1 MSRPSCPMDVMA
13 KLLNDQEFQRFSELQ
28 QKQASFTITPEEADE
43 LRDIVARAQK
53 KRRSY
58 RCNAGDR
65 ELHRAVRHHARR
77 TLLARADRRRG
88 PHLRA
93 ITATKKERTLPP
105 SITFNGKPY
114 QWTKTLPDDVRGALF
129 EAFTS
134 GESVKRFIAM
144 PKDTARCALT
154 IARLERE
161 TGAVYADPHLEELA
175 ISRDQ
180 KRRGVETRCLNVAT
194 GTVHACPH
202 RMTPAQAGVALA
214 GDASGRSRK
223 ASPCVPQALTQPSRK
238 LTQAPGDPHPSVP
251 DVLTDTSRRSSPMR
265 PGKAHRR
272 LPQVLTSH
280 SREGSP
286 RVPVSAHQA
295 LPYRLTPTFPE
306 KLTDSSRKISPLGKF
321 EFSKVECD
329 GKCVR
334 TPCLKQRCGADI
346 AASGTRLAVPDRCH
360 LRVDISGANR
370 RRHVRGCFARDAGSN
385 ALHS

>member
-1 MSRPSCPMDVMA
+1 MRPRRYAKIAALSKLRRPVVAAVVSDGCHGQTSERSRIPAFLRTSA
-13 KLLNDQEFQRFSELQ
+13 EAGKLHDHARRGGR
-28 QKQASFTITPEEADE
+28 AARYRRARAEEA
-43 LRDIVARAQK
+43 
-53 KRRSY
+53 RRSY

-88 PHLRA
+88 PHLRHHGDQ
-93 ITATKKERTLPP
+93 KERTLPP

-194 GTVHACPH
+194 GTVHAC
-202 RMTPAQAGVALA
+202 RTPGRRCAA
-214 GDASGRSRK
+214 GDVHPDAPEK
-223 ASPCVPQALTQPSRK
+223 PHLCVPQALTQPSRK
-238 LTQAPGDPHPSVP
+238 AHPGSWRPSP
-251 DVLTDTSRRSSPMR
+251 KR
-265 PGKAHRR
+265 PGCPHRHF
-272 LPQVLTSH
+272 PQILTH
-280 SREGSP
+280 APRKGSP
-286 RVPVSAHQA
+286 AAPAGAHQPFPGRLTACSCIGSPSAPVSTHPNLPGEAH
-295 LPYRLTPTFPE
+295 
-306 KLTDSSRKISPLGKF
+306 
-321 EFSKVECD
+321 
-329 GKCVR
+329 
-334 TPCLKQRCGADI
+334 
-346 AASGTRLAVPDRCH
+346 
-360 LRVDISGANR
+360 
-370 RRHVRGCFARDAGSN
+370 
-385 ALHS
+385 